1 MLDFC
6 AERDIARDIA
16 LIKMNYINEAYERM
30 LKRDV
35 TFRFGN
41 RSGVAL
47 ASRLR
52 GTKNAR
58 QQGGAP

>member
-35 TFRFGN
+35 TFRFGID
-41 RSGVAL
+41 L
-47 ASRLR
+47 ASL
-52 GTKNAR
+52 
-58 QQGGAP
+58 